1 MPYNKPILASEDL
14 KIKTTCPE
22 SKYKWS
28 DRQVELLISEWE
40 REPCL
45 YDATHDDYS
54 KSDKRLIIERRIV
67 AALNENVN
75 IPEERLITGKNVQQ
89 LQYKSKLGDLIVQ
102 SKYRQVHVMEQVDAV
117 AKCS

>member
-1 MPYNKPILASEDL
+1 MPYNKPIHVAEDT
-14 KIKTTCPE
+14 KIKTMCPASE

-54 KSDKRLIIERRIV
+54 KSDKRLIVEKRIV
-67 AALNENVN
+67 AALNENIN
-75 IPEERLITGKNVQQ
+75 SPEERLITGKNFNRISRKVN
-89 LQYKSKLGDLIVQ
+89 
-102 SKYRQVHVMEQVDAV
+102 
-117 AKCS
+117 

>member
-1 MPYNKPILASEDL
+1 MPYNKPNHVCEDS
-14 KIKTTCPE
+14 KTKTTCNE

-54 KSDKRLIIERRIV
+54 KSDKRLIIEKRIV

-75 IPEERLITGKNVQQ
+75 SPEERSITGKNV
-89 LQYKSKLGDLIVQ
+89 K
-102 SKYRQVHVMEQVDAV
+102 
-117 AKCS
+117 